1 MERFP
6 REKNCSPSFGEA
18 IAKKKLIVSTIV
30 SIFESKMALL
40 ASLSNCFTAVTN
52 YHRDCY

>member
-1 MERFP
+1 MERFS